1 MTQKDS
7 KTKMGSVISAALIIT
22 FASVLIGFFAFILI
36 NCRYKIVTFLLSMYI
51 IVGIAVIAGVLFS
64 LHQRLK
70 EINRGEEKE
79 SQKY

>member
-1 MTQKDS
+1 
-7 KTKMGSVISAALIIT
+7 
-22 FASVLIGFFAFILI
+22 
-36 NCRYKIVTFLLSMYI
+36 MYI

-64 LHQRLK
+64 LRQRLK

>member
-51 IVGIAVIAGVLFS
+51 IVVIAVIAGVLFS
-64 LHQRLK
+64 LRQRLK

>member
-36 NCRYKIVTFLLSMYI
+36 NCRYKTVTFLLSMYI

-64 LHQRLK
+64 LRQRLK

>member
-7 KTKMGSVISAALIIT
+7 KTKMGSVISAALIIA

-64 LHQRLK
+64 LRQRLK

>member
-36 NCRYKIVTFLLSMYI
+36 NCRYKIATFLLSMYI

-64 LHQRLK
+64 LRQRLK

>member
-64 LHQRLK
+64 LRQRLK

>member
-7 KTKMGSVISAALIIT
+7 KTKKGSVISAALIIA
-22 FASVLIGFFAFILI
+22 FASVLVGLFAFILI
-36 NCRYKIVTFLLSMYI
+36 NCKYKIVTFLLSMYI
-51 IVGIAVIAGVLFS
+51 IVGISVIVGVSFS